1 VSGAARPPVAAQA
14 RRSALDDALGQLA
27 RTMEQLESAVSAFVA
42 ELEPEGGAAG
52 RESGWSKR
60 GCAPEARVSR
70 LRSGPS
76 IFDLSA
82 FEAAWYSEV
91 PAERNRAM
99 LVRSNMDDLHNLC
112 QTLIGLSVRVA
123 QDLGAIPSD
132 RKTPAAD
139 QLRAQGLYPKTAER
153 VMQEVVELRNRS
165 QHEYWILTPGDVH
178 SAVNLQ
184 RQRLPAFIAAVG
196 AWIEGL
202 SG

>member
-1 VSGAARPPVAAQA
+1 MSDTARPPVAAQA

-27 RTMEQLESAVSAFVA
+27 RTMEQLEGAVSAFA
-42 ELEPEGGAAG
+42 ADFKGEGGAAG
-52 RESGWSKR
+52 QGH
-60 GCAPEARVSR
+60 
-70 LRSGPS
+70 S
-76 IFDLSA
+76 IFDLPA
-82 FEAAWYSEV
+82 FEAAWYSQV

-123 QDLGAIPSD
+123 QDLGAIPPD

-139 QLRAQGLYPKTAER
+139 QLRGQGLYPKAAER
-153 VMQEVVELRNRS
+153 VMQEVLELRNRS

-178 SAVNLQ
+178 GAVNHQ
-184 RQRLPAFIAAVG
+184 RQHLPAFIAGVG